1 MKKIRWSYPLFRIFG
16 IRVDLHITFLLLL
29 GLFCWEGHQAH
40 QWAGALAAFIG
51 IILAFTSVLLHELGH
66 CLTAATYGIKTP
78 RILLMP
84 IGGMAQ
90 MTHIPRDPNA
100 ELKITLAGPLVNFVI
115 AGLLF
120 LIVGAPD
127 MRFWYIELFSLNA
140 MNLARLTIVWNLT
153 MGLFNLL
160 PVFPMDGGR
169 ILRALLAKRF
179 DYLDATRIATY
190 TAKVFIVIGV
200 SLALMWGENYLMIAL
215 FAFIWIGGE
224 AEYQQVRFLENYA
237 GLTIGDVVTP
247 WAGGPNDPALKNWP
261 SLSATWPLEVYAR
274 HFETKPEAF
283 YPVYHDGK
291 FIGVVDTAR
300 LKSALHVAKQHRNEA
315 IRQDKGNA

>member
-1 MKKIRWSYPLFRIFG
+1 MKKFRWSYALFRVFG
-16 IRVDLHITFLLLL
+16 IRVDLHVTFLLLL
-29 GLFCWEGHQAH
+29 ALFCWEGYQAH
-40 QWAGALAAFIG
+40 LWSGALAALIG
-51 IILAFTSVLLHELGH
+51 IVLAFTSVLLHELGH
-66 CLTAATYGIKTP
+66 CLTARTYGIQTS

-90 MTHIPRDPNA
+90 MARIPRNPNA
-100 ELKITLAGPLVNFVI
+100 ELKVTLAGPLVNFAI
-115 AGLLF
+115 AALLF
-120 LIVGAPD
+120 PIVGMPEGA
-127 MRFWYIELFSLNA
+127 WYYSLFSLHWVD
-140 MNLARLTIVWNLT
+140 LARLLVIWNLT

-169 ILRALLAKRF
+169 IFRALLAKRL

-190 TAKVFIVIGV
+190 TAKVFIVVGV
-200 SLALMWGENYLMIAL
+200 GLAFFWGENYLMIAL

-247 WAGGPNDPALKNWP
+247 WAGGPDDPALKTWP
-261 SLSATWPLEVYAR
+261 SLSAGWPLEIYAR

-283 YPVYHDGK
+283 YPVYHDNN
-291 FIGVVDTAR
+291 FMGVVDTAR
-300 LKSALHVAKQHRNEA
+300 FKSALHVARQHRNQA
-315 IRQDKGNA
+315 VRQNGDLD